1 MKKILILLLF
11 CGFWANAQ
19 QYHDKGAKFEFAT
32 NEGDTIT
39 VNTRIPIIDEFGL
52 INYYVDVADL
62 LALNPAPVLEWGN
75 ITGTL
80 SDQTDLQGALNDKAD
95 QSALTAHTS
104 NGSIHFTQS
113 AISITESQVS
123 DLKDYLRG
131 DVNDTNGSNKLTL
144 GSLEVVGQTTLQNG
158 LNLTS
163 IPVGTSDNI
172 LTLNQST
179 GDVEQRVFSLGD
191 IDIANEAGVSQFP
204 VGLGDQ
210 LRIQGSGDTSIS
222 FDGITNTIN
231 IHSTPGSGGGGAV
244 TSFNGRDGAVVSQ
257 AGDYSTAMVNENT
270 NLYFT
275 EPRVRATPLTGLT
288 VTNTPISSTNTFL
301 QALGRLQGQINDRYT
316 KNESNGRYLLNTTD
330 TFTGT
335 LTFDNPSS
343 GGIVTGADS
352 QRLLIGGG
360 SNWSNNNGAYMYLEG
375 LNYGGT
381 GVGGNIYLNPTEGK
395 SVNVTR
401 GLNVINDLTVG
412 GNIAFNSN
420 RITSSVAF
428 GRPTLYLQNYDDPSA
443 GALIRMATT
452 NSEWRIA
459 NTYQAATANNLIFR
473 NHTNGVNALELSAS
487 SGEAIFGGDITI
499 PNQSWLK
506 DTGGNKI
513 IRTTANGFVQVGDAL
528 TGTTTLFGSTSPRY
542 NNGTNTYDLW
552 HAGNLRSNSQN
563 DSRYAIM
570 NATNTGNL
578 TATGTVQGKNL
589 RASAQGD
596 GETLL
601 TFNTERPWLFR
612 QSFTGASTAL
622 SLVESN
628 SVGTKNFTIGD
639 LTTPDKVTIS
649 SGSGNITTVG
659 AMAASNLSGTNTG
672 DQIAGTGLS
681 GTSTL
686 SITNIAAGSST
697 SGALR
702 YNGTTK
708 SAGRLYGGSSNPSNT
723 TRLNYDG
730 HLFVSELTSIGDVR
744 ANSDKRLKKNI
755 KRIDNALAI
764 VQLLGGYE
772 YDRKDVDLHQAGVI
786 AQEVEEVFPVAVSED
801 EKGIKSVAYN
811 QLIALLIEAVKE
823 QQIEIENLKTLINEK

>member
-19 QYHDKGAKFEFAT
+19 QYHDKGAKFENAT
-32 NEGDTIT
+32 SVGDTIT
-39 VNTRIPIIDEFGL
+39 DNTRIPIIDEFGL

-104 NGSIHFTQS
+104 NGNIHFTQS

-131 DVNDTNGSNKLTL
+131 DINDTNGTNKLTL

-275 EPRVRATPLTGLT
+275 EARVRGTDLTGLT
-288 VTNTPISSTNTFL
+288 VTNTPISSTNTFI
-301 QALGRLQGQINDRYT
+301 QALGRLQGQINDRITGSYT
-316 KNESNGRYLLNTTD
+316 GFDSRYVNVDGDTMTGALTAGNGITVTGGHLNLNDFRRVNFGNSQDAYITYDGSGNRLNMILGSSLVDFRILDGSNPIMTIDRLSNNTTFEQTVIGNNGFRAFGSLAPWFD
-330 TFTGT
+330 AIVTNNSDSNIFRGRDSNNNTVGSITTRGFNGSGGGYLSLNGEWRINENSFWHSGNFTPSDYYLASNPNGYTSNTGTVMQVSGGTGIIGNVTSSGSLSIDSGYTGFDARYYTETEADNRFLNSSGGSLSGTTTVTAGHFNLNDFRRVNFGSSQDAYISYDGSGNRFNMILEPSAVDFRILDGVNERFKIDRATGNTNVSGT
-335 LTFDNPSS
+335 LT
-343 GGIVTGADS
+343 
-352 QRLLIGGG
+352 
-360 SNWSNNNGAYMYLEG
+360 
-375 LNYGGT
+375 
-381 GVGGNIYLNPTEGK
+381 
-395 SVNVTR
+395 
-401 GLNVINDLTVG
+401 
-412 GNIAFNSN
+412 
-420 RITSSVAF
+420 
-428 GRPTLYLQNYDDPSA
+428 
-443 GALIRMATT
+443 
-452 NSEWRIA
+452 
-459 NTYQAATANNLIFR
+459 
-473 NHTNGVNALELSAS
+473 
-487 SGEAIFGGDITI
+487 
-499 PNQSWLK
+499 
-506 DTGGNKI
+506 
-513 IRTTANGFVQVGDAL
+513 
-528 TGTTTLFGSTSPRY
+528 
-542 NNGTNTYDLW
+542 
-552 HAGNLRSNSQN
+552 
-563 DSRYAIM
+563 
-570 NATNTGNL
+570 
-578 TATGTVQGKNL
+578 
-589 RASAQGD
+589 
-596 GETLL
+596 
-601 TFNTERPWLFR
+601 
-612 QSFTGASTAL
+612 
-622 SLVESN
+622 
-628 SVGTKNFTIGD
+628 
-639 LTTPDKVTIS
+639 
-649 SGSGNITTVG
+649 
-659 AMAASNLSGTNTG
+659 ASNLSGTNTG
-672 DQIAGTGLS
+672 DQTAGTGLS

-686 SITNIAAGSST
+686 SITNIAAGSSA

-702 YNGTTK
+702 YNGTIK

-730 HLFVSELTSIGDVR
+730 HLFVSELTSIGDVT

-772 YDRKDVDLHQAGVI
+772 YDRKDIDLHQAGVI

-801 EKGIKSVAYN
+801 ANGTKSVAYN

-823 QQIEIENLKTLINEK
+823 QQIEIEKLKNMINEK